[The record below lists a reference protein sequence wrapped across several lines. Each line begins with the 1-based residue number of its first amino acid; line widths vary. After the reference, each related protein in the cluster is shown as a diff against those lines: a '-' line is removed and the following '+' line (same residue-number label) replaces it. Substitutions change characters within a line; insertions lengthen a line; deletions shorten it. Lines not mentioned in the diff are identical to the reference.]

1 MRGKVV
7 MEDRCN
13 GMKGLDSIILH
24 TKYWILDIILHTK
37 YWILDVRYFLLD
49 TGLCWRAK
57 STKLMTGGFS
67 LGSFGMAGDERHGP
81 LTKLPFF
88 THFRLCLKN

>member
-1 MRGKVV
+1 MGGKVV

-24 TKYWILDIILHTK
+24 TKYWILD
-37 YWILDVRYFLLD
+37 VRYFLLD
-49 TGLCWRAK
+49 AGLCWRAK